1 MSAPPDVEPNVGG
14 ARKTGRSS
22 IFVELAWLI
31 FLIWIYNWLQDL
43 APLRSKLALANARAL
58 LSFEKSTGLDV
69 EAALD
74 HWLAHQQVLSYIA
87 SNFYAVAIFGATFGF
102 AAWVWWNRPDIYR
115 PLRNYIVLANLIAF
129 AVFAAFPVAPPRMLA
144 GFVDVVAKS
153 GGLGWHN
160 SLVRHADQLAAM
172 PSMHVGYAVWCS
184 VVAWRLAHTRAQ
196 KVLALVFGIGYPL
209 LTALAVMATAN
220 HYLVDVLAG
229 AATTAVS
236 IVLVDAVA
244 YGLRRL
250 RSRVI
255 DVDAPH
261 PAALPSYAARGRLKR
276 GEGVVARATN
286 HISGSE
292 RGTADSQ
299 PWVGSQRA
307 SSTANLPSATA
318 DLSVD
323 RH

>member
-1 MSAPPDVEPNVGG
+1 MSAPPDVESNGEV
-14 ARKTGRSS
+14 ARKTRRSS
-22 IFVELAWLI
+22 IFVELGWLI
-31 FLIWIYNWLQDL
+31 LLIWIYNWLQDL
-43 APLRSKLALANARAL
+43 APLRSKLAFANARSVF
-58 LSFEKSTGLDV
+58 SFEKSIGLDP

-74 HWLAHQQVLSYIA
+74 HWLAHQHVLAYVT

-102 AAWVWWNRPDIYR
+102 AAWTWWNRPDIYR

-196 KVLALVFGIGYPL
+196 KVWALVFGISYPL
-209 LTALAVMATAN
+209 LTAWAVMATAN

-236 IVLVDAVA
+236 IVLVDAAA

-250 RSRVI
+250 RSGVI
-255 DVDAPH
+255 NLDAVRPT
-261 PAALPSYAARGRLKR
+261 AVPSYAARGRHQP

-286 HISGSE
+286 HLSGSE
-292 RGTADSQ
+292 RGTTDSQ

-318 DLSVD
+318 DLSVE